1 MNRRAFFQQ
10 FLALPV
16 IVGPLP
22 NNIVD
27 GTLADAG
34 PVMANYNWILTQ
46 VNANAMPLT
55 GPFYGGGFQDPGLSN
70 SAYGSG
76 ALAANASGTFNSAFG
91 NTALSALTQSNGNT
105 AVGAQAL
112 QHFNGAPFIN
122 TNNVAVG
129 YNAALTLTT
138 ATDCIAVGANAL
150 LNDSSG
156 SQNICIGS
164 SAGAAIV
171 SGTNL
176 AIGYQAMQN
185 FTGGATAIAIGY
197 QAMQNAV
204 TGGGANCVAIG
215 NGAMATSAA
224 LAAQC
229 IAIGTNTLPAAN
241 SVGNIAI
248 GNNAGQG
255 VTTGGGNVCI
265 GSGSGPNVGSGVSNV
280 AVGNSTLIGSS
291 VSRVTAVGQTAAG
304 ASGGA
309 NDVTALGYQAAQN
322 ALAPGGAG
330 MTAVG
335 SGALSTGSNVPN
347 TTAVGFNAGTAL
359 NNANGNCT
367 LVGYQAG
374 VTLFNGFNNVAVG
387 NSALGAAAT
396 SNSVAIGPFALQT
409 GGGSNE
415 IAIGVSALQNATGN
429 SNVAIGYQ
437 AGFAGTA
444 IITGDHNTFLGDSAQ
459 SNGNGYTNG
468 MALGNAAI
476 LTASNTIVLG
486 NSSIGFLR
494 CQVTTIN
501 TLSDRR
507 DKHDVEDLTLGA
519 DFMKQL
525 KPVSYRLSSSPAV
538 KRYGFIAQ
546 EVQQALLM
554 LTPDA
559 QLTERTIGDGK
570 GNLALLMRENDE
582 KGTYLLGYNELIAP
596 MVRAIQE
603 LTARIQLLEK
613 NAA

>member
-164 SAGAAIV
+164 SAGAAIG
-171 SGTNL
+171 S
-176 AIGYQAMQN
+176 
-185 FTGGATAIAIGY
+185 
-197 QAMQNAV
+197 
-204 TGGGANCVAIG
+204 
-215 NGAMATSAA
+215 
-224 LAAQC
+224 
-229 IAIGTNTLPAAN
+229 
-241 SVGNIAI
+241 

-291 VSRVTAVGQTAAG
+291 VSRVTGSDKLRRGHRAER
-304 ASGGA
+304 
-309 NDVTALGYQAAQN
+309 
-322 ALAPGGAG
+322 
-330 MTAVG
+330 MT
-335 SGALSTGSNVPN
+335 
-347 TTAVGFNAGTAL
+347 
-359 NNANGNCT
+359 
-367 LVGYQAG
+367 
-374 VTLFNGFNNVAVG
+374 
-387 NSALGAAAT
+387 
-396 SNSVAIGPFALQT
+396 
-409 GGGSNE
+409 
-415 IAIGVSALQNATGN
+415 
-429 SNVAIGYQ
+429 
-437 AGFAGTA
+437 
-444 IITGDHNTFLGDSAQ
+444 
-459 SNGNGYTNG
+459 
-468 MALGNAAI
+468 
-476 LTASNTIVLG
+476 
-486 NSSIGFLR
+486 
-494 CQVTTIN
+494 
-501 TLSDRR
+501 
-507 DKHDVEDLTLGA
+507 
-519 DFMKQL
+519 
-525 KPVSYRLSSSPAV
+525 
-538 KRYGFIAQ
+538 
-546 EVQQALLM
+546 
-554 LTPDA
+554 
-559 QLTERTIGDGK
+559 
-570 GNLALLMRENDE
+570 
-582 KGTYLLGYNELIAP
+582 
-596 MVRAIQE
+596 
-603 LTARIQLLEK
+603 
-613 NAA
+613 